1 MDSGAPQPEAVRL
14 LTEIQDRLNDP
25 AEGADQFTL
34 RRWLRDL
41 QTATA
46 TAPVE
51 LLGSL
56 FAAMGACYGRLD
68 DVQASLAAHERAA
81 GYEPDVA
88 RHESNIASS
97 LATLGRL
104 SEALDH
110 LEMAR
115 AKPAGDADVRIA
127 LDVNEAVMRRRLGD
141 AAGARRAFESAARRV
156 RPEDTLHNLRLAHHA
171 AVLGYNYDAAE
182 LLARHVLA
190 LAGTARGAA
199 EPAEEILLSRPDAT
213 AAVGHLPGNSPG
225 RSTRSCA
232 LASGTTVTRMA
243 LVMPPRRPF
252 SASAP
257 PPCRRDPLRCAAMPR
272 PPSPLTKLVRSLPAD
287 LPGAEVIAQ
296 AKEKGR

>member
-97 LATLGRL
+97 LRRSGGCPRPWTTSRWR
-104 SEALDH
+104 
-110 LEMAR
+110 AR
-115 AKPAGDADVRIA
+115 
-127 LDVNEAVMRRRLGD
+127 
-141 AAGARRAFESAARRV
+141 S
-156 RPEDTLHNLRLAHHA
+156 RLATPTC
-171 AVLGYNYDAAE
+171 E
-182 LLARHVLA
+182 
-190 LAGTARGAA
+190 
-199 EPAEEILLSRPDAT
+199 
-213 AAVGHLPGNSPG
+213 SP
-225 RSTRSCA
+225 ST
-232 LASGTTVTRMA
+232 
-243 LVMPPRRPF
+243 
-252 SASAP
+252 
-257 PPCRRDPLRCAAMPR
+257 
-272 PPSPLTKLVRSLPAD
+272 
-287 LPGAEVIAQ
+287 
-296 AKEKGR
+296 